1 MRLRL
6 NQVQNKKVET
16 VGFHV
21 VTRLNVIQI
30 HSAQVWVEATLDLVL
45 LALILSCNLLI
56 IGVTNEHLM
65 HDCIYTE
72 FIWQT
77 F

>member
-16 VGFHV
+16 VGCHV
-21 VTRLNVIQI
+21 VTHLNVIQI

>member
-21 VTRLNVIQI
+21 VTRLNVLQI
-30 HSAQVWVEATLDLVL
+30 HSAQV
-45 LALILSCNLLI
+45 
-56 IGVTNEHLM
+56 
-65 HDCIYTE
+65 
-72 FIWQT
+72 
-77 F
+77 